1 MAFLV
6 GPPMLGFLGDTLG
19 LRSAML
25 VVLAFVLLA
34 AALSSALDGQKRP
47 AAAAP

>member
-1 MAFLV
+1 
-6 GPPMLGFLGDTLG
+6 MLGFLGDTLG

-34 AALSSALDGQKRP
+34 AVLSSALDGNKRQVP
-47 AAAAP
+47 ATT